1 MGIPLAQAL
10 AELRRELYQAQDEG
24 AAEQFRFEVEQA
36 ELSLDVEF
44 RSDGK
49 GGVKVEVGALG
60 AKAGVEAGGDVGNTR
75 RQTLKLTLQVRDEA
89 LGGQRARISRKTGGL
104 GNEDDPRTGQPDRND
119 PGRHESRQD
128 PSGDAVSDQEDA
140 AADPEPWE

>member
-24 AAEQFRFEVEQA
+24 AMEQFRFEVEQA
-36 ELSLDVEF
+36 EVLLDLEF

-49 GGVKVEVGALG
+49 GGVKVEVGVLG
-60 AKAGVEAGGDVGNTR
+60 AKAGVEAGGELGHTH

-89 LGGQRARISRKTGGL
+89 LGGQRARISRATGGL
-104 GNEDDPRTGQPDRND
+104 DDEDNPQTGRRGSGTFGQL
-119 PGRHESRQD
+119 ESL
-128 PSGDAVSDQEDA
+128 EDNSA
-140 AADPEPWE
+140 TR